1 MNYLTIP
8 PCTVCMVVI
17 LLFAGC
23 KDASLDPSATGTI
36 EGTVLDEATGA
47 PLSNVELSTSPA
59 SDVVLSDNDGAFAFS
74 DLDVGDYNLRIRKMD
89 YETRSVSVAVREDRA
104 TTVQLFMN
112 EEDETTER
120 DLTAEVT
127 SFINRTDE
135 DGNTSVRVEYRIL
148 NTGSGTIP
156 EYEVTFRVETD
167 QNDSRLE
174 QIEGTMLREE
184 QSDVG
189 DFIMELDGAEATDAT
204 IEEVWFD
211 S

>member
-1 MNYLTIP
+1 
-8 PCTVCMVVI
+8 MVVI
-17 LLFAGC
+17 LLLAGC
-23 KDASLDPSATGTI
+23 KEASLDPSATGTI
-36 EGTVLDEATGA
+36 EGTVLDEATGV

-59 SDVVLSDNDGAFAFS
+59 SDVVLSDNDGSFAFQ

-174 QIEGTMLREE
+174 QVEGTMLREE

-189 DFIMELDGAEATDAT
+189 DFIIELDGAEATDA
-204 IEEVWFD
+204 IVEEVWFD

>member
-8 PCTVCMVVI
+8 PYIVCMVVI

-23 KDASLDPSATGTI
+23 KEASLDPSATGTI
-36 EGTVLDEATGA
+36 EGTVMDEATGA

-59 SDVVLSDNDGAFAFS
+59 SDVVLSDNDGSFAFPG
-74 DLDVGDYNLRIRKMD
+74 LDVGDYNLRIRKMD

-104 TTVQLFMN
+104 TTVQLFIN

-167 QNDSRLE
+167 QNDNRLE
-174 QIEGTMLREE
+174 QVEGTMLREE

-189 DFIMELDGAEATDAT
+189 DFIMELDGAEATDAM

>member
-1 MNYLTIP
+1 
-8 PCTVCMVVI
+8 MVVI